1 MVRRYLL
8 LLFYMLLI
16 EVRAVAY
23 KKKIMSCLL
32 GCPRFAYLLDY
43 LSVSLRLYFLEG
55 TGRRRCFLPSAS
67 KSQI

>member
-1 MVRRYLL
+1 MEIVMEPRTLNDLAGNVAVLDVVRSWFRVSQICLS
-8 LLFYMLLI
+8 
-16 EVRAVAY
+16 A
-23 KKKIMSCLL
+23 SC
-32 GCPRFAYLLDY
+32 